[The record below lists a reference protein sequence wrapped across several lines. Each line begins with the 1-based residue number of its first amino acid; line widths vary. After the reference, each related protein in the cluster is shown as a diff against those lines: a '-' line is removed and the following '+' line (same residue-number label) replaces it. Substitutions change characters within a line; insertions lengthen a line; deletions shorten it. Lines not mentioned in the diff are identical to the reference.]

1 MRRTVLLICLCA
13 LALSLTGCKKA
24 RLRSQVKTL
33 MESTITL
40 PEKIVCV
47 ENGQTYPMPD
57 SLRDRAKLIVY
68 IDSTECTTC
77 RINHLGLYGKLFGLS
92 RERGTFDV
100 VLLLAN
106 VAVYGV
112 PVMRYMS
119 DLEIDCPIYVDVDNA
134 FLGLNHSV
142 PEDKRL
148 RAFFVDDAGTPLCIG
163 DPTITENM
171 YQVFLRA
178 LDKLPPV
185 GHS

>member
-40 PEKIVCV
+40 PEKVTCV
-47 ENGQTYPMPD
+47 DNGHAYPMPD
-57 SLRDRAKLIVY
+57 SLRSKAKLIVY

-77 RINHLGLYGKLFGLS
+77 RINHLGLYGKLFRLS
-92 RERGTFDV
+92 REKGAFGV

-106 VAVYGV
+106 VDVYGI
-112 PVMRYMS
+112 PVMRYIS
-119 DLEIDCPIYVDVDNA
+119 DLEIACPVYVDVENV
-134 FLGLNHSV
+134 FLGLNPSV

-148 RAFFVDDAGTPLCIG
+148 RAFFVDNAGKPICVG
-163 DPTITENM
+163 DPSISENM
-171 YQVFLRA
+171 FQVFLRA
-178 LDKLPPV
+178 LDELPPIDL
-185 GHS
+185 S